1 MRTAELLRYLI
12 LAAQREGNRQLSLA
26 LRSLNLTS
34 SQAEAIRVLGEFG
47 PLSLRNLGE
56 LLICESGTNPCRL
69 IDRLV
74 TAGLVERDESPH
86 DRRRVTLSLTKEGQR
101 ADKEVRLIEEQ
112 FYRQIEDLS
121 AGIELEAN
129 IEFLFALSSGTPA
142 GIALKE
148 RIRRVATDTQSST
161 VEA

>member
-56 LLICESGTNPCRL
+56 LLICESGTNPSRL

-129 IEFLFALSSGTPA
+129 IEFLFTLSSGTPA

>member
-1 MRTAELLRYLI
+1 MDGFYSK
-12 LAAQREGNRQLSLA
+12 AQREGNRQLSLA

-56 LLICESGTNPCRL
+56 LLICESGTNPSRL

-148 RIRRVATDTQSST
+148 RIRRVATDTQSQP
-161 VEA
+161 

>member
-56 LLICESGTNPCRL
+56 LLICESGTNPSRL

-121 AGIELEAN
+121 AGIELGAN

>member
-34 SQAEAIRVLGEFG
+34 SQAEAIRVLVEFG

-56 LLICESGTNPCRL
+56 LLICESGTNPSRL

>member
-56 LLICESGTNPCRL
+56 LLICESGTNPSRL

>member
-1 MRTAELLRYLI
+1 MRNAELLRYLI

-26 LRSLNLTS
+26 LSPLNLTS

-56 LLICESGTNPCRL
+56 LLICESGNNPSRL
-69 IDRLV
+69 VDRLV
-74 TAGLVERDESPH
+74 IAGLVQRDASSH
-86 DRRRVTLSLTKEGQR
+86 DRRQVTLSLTKDGQR
-101 ADKEVRLIEEQ
+101 ADEEVKLIEEQ

-148 RIRRVATDTQSST
+148 RIRRAATDTQSST

>member
-34 SQAEAIRVLGEFG
+34 SQAEAIRVLGEYG

-56 LLICESGTNPCRL
+56 LLICESGTNPSRL

-74 TAGLVERDESPH
+74 IAGLVERDESPH

-112 FYRQIEDLS
+112 FYRQVEDLA

-148 RIRRVATDTQSST
+148 RIRRAATDTQSST